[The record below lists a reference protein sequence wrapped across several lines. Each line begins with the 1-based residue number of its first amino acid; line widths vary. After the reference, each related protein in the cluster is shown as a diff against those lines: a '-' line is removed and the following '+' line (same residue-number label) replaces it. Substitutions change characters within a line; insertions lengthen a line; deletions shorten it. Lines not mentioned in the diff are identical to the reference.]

1 MADYFDRNY
10 TSIIP
15 TDALMELTPLT
26 GVELQSTCAPSL
38 ISDDLAA
45 EMLDGDNLL
54 NQLAQEVIYG
64 ETEVLKTEE
73 EQTPN
78 DIVVLGQQTLA
89 TNKIICQSCHK
100 TFATKG
106 SLTRHEERHPL
117 CVLWQ
122 SNANRLM
129 NPEKYETNVL
139 DLLAD
144 TKRKILNGDYSPTF
158 CRYCRKEFKTIKL
171 MEWHFGNS
179 KMCNKFA
186 VDMYMKSICSN

>member
-15 TDALMELTPLT
+15 TDALMEPTPLT
-26 GVELQSTCAPSL
+26 GMELHSTCAPSL
-38 ISDDLAA
+38 ISDDLAP
-45 EMLDGDNLL
+45 ELLDGDNLL
-54 NQLAQEVIYG
+54 IQPAQEVIYG
-64 ETEVLKTEE
+64 ETEVLKTED
-73 EQTPN
+73 EQTLNN
-78 DIVVLGQQTLA
+78 DVLGQEPPPSD
-89 TNKIICQSCHK
+89 KIICQSCHK

-129 NPEKYETNVL
+129 NPAQYEMNVM

-144 TKRKILNGDYSPTF
+144 TKRKILNGEHSPTF